1 MPIPSFRAALAGLA
15 LTAFALSGPA
25 SAQRYDDDD
34 IDARLSRIEQD
45 LRDLQDQVAQGGS
58 TGGGAGPSMQRLN
71 DLEQSV
77 RTLTGQVEQ
86 LSHDVR
92 TVQEKLDQLQTE
104 TNFRLNQLEGNPNG
118 PPPGDGST
126 PPSDGGPDRGPPPG
140 SGGPGSAGP
149 GSEGG
154 PKPPGTIGDVPERQS
169 GSDAEGTYNQAM
181 DLLTKADYDGAMTL
195 FRQVVR
201 DYPDT
206 DYAAQ
211 AQYWIADIHY
221 VQKNYESAALAFADV
236 LKKYPQ
242 SGRGPEAM
250 LKLGLSLIQIGKT
263 KEGCTAL
270 GAIKQKYP
278 KASDAILGRAER
290 EAKKAGCS
298 S

>member
-1 MPIPSFRAALAGLA
+1 MPIQSLRAALAGL
-15 LTAFALSGPA
+15 TLSAVLLVGPA
-25 SAQRYDDDD
+25 VSQSYEDD
-34 IDARLSRIEQD
+34 IDARLNRIEQE
-45 LRDLQDQVAQGGS
+45 LRDLQDQMYQGGGPS
-58 TGGGAGPSMQRLN
+58 GGGGAAPSMQRLN

-77 RTLTGQVEQ
+77 RSLTGQVEQ

-92 TVQEKLDQLQTE
+92 TVQEKLDRLETE
-104 TNFRLNQLEGNPNG
+104 TNFRLNQLEGNPSG
-118 PPPGDGST
+118 PPPSDTSGPDGKAP
-126 PPSDGGPDRGPPPG
+126 PPSGSDPGGARDD
-140 SGGPGSAGP
+140 
-149 GSEGG
+149 GG
-154 PKPPGTIGDVPERQS
+154 PKPPGSIGDIPEAQP
-169 GSDAEGTYNQAM
+169 GSSAEETYNQAM
-181 DLLTKADYDGAMTL
+181 DLLTKADYDGAMAL
-195 FRQVVR
+195 FKQVVR

-250 LKLGLSLIQIGKT
+250 LKLGLSLINIGKT

-278 KASDAILGRAER
+278 KASDAILSRAER
-290 EAKKAGCS
+290 ESKKAGCS

>member
-1 MPIPSFRAALAGLA
+1 M
-15 LTAFALSGPA
+15 
-25 SAQRYDDDD
+25 
-34 IDARLSRIEQD
+34 
-45 LRDLQDQVAQGGS
+45 
-58 TGGGAGPSMQRLN
+58 
-71 DLEQSV
+71 
-77 RTLTGQVEQ
+77 
-86 LSHDVR
+86 
-92 TVQEKLDQLQTE
+92 
-104 TNFRLNQLEGNPNG
+104 
-118 PPPGDGST
+118 
-126 PPSDGGPDRGPPPG
+126 
-140 SGGPGSAGP
+140 
-149 GSEGG
+149 
-154 PKPPGTIGDVPERQS
+154 PERQS

>member
-1 MPIPSFRAALAGLA
+1 MQIQSYRAALAGLA
-15 LTAFALSGPA
+15 LTAVALVGPA
-25 SAQRYDDDD
+25 ASRPYDDDV
-34 IDARLSRIEQD
+34 DARLNRIEQE
-45 LRDLQDQVAQGGS
+45 LRDLQDQMYQTGGPAA
-58 TGGGAGPSMQRLN
+58 GGAGPSMQRLN
-71 DLEQSV
+71 DLEQSI

-92 TVQEKLDQLQTE
+92 TVREKVDRLETE

-118 PPPGDGST
+118 PPPSAAGPAPGGTASDD
-126 PPSDGGPDRGPPPG
+126 PSPPPG
-140 SGGPGSAGP
+140 VEPGRATGGGGPR
-149 GSEGG
+149 
-154 PKPPGTIGDVPERQS
+154 PPGTIGDIPEAQP
-169 GSDAEGTYNQAM
+169 GSSAEALYNQAM
-181 DLLTKADYDGAMTL
+181 DLLTKAEYDGALGL
-195 FRQVVR
+195 FKQVVR
-201 DYPDT
+201 DYPET

-250 LKLGLSLIQIGKT
+250 LKLGLSLINIGKT

-278 KASDAILGRAER
+278 KASDAILSRAER

>member
-1 MPIPSFRAALAGLA
+1 MPIQSLRAAIAGL
-15 LTAFALSGPA
+15 TLSAVLLIGPA
-25 SAQRYDDDD
+25 ASQSYDDD
-34 IDARLSRIEQD
+34 IDARLNRIEQE
-45 LRDLQDQVAQGGS
+45 LRDLQDQMYQGGS
-58 TGGGAGPSMQRLN
+58 PSGAAGGAPSIQRLN

-77 RTLTGQVEQ
+77 RSLTGQVEQ

-92 TVQEKLDQLQTE
+92 TVREKLDRLETE

-118 PPPGDGST
+118 PPPPSDSGPDDQA
-126 PPSDGGPDRGPPPG
+126 PPSGAE
-140 SGGPGSAGP
+140 PGSAADD
-149 GSEGG
+149 GG
-154 PKPPGTIGDVPERQS
+154 PKPPGSIGDIPEAQP
-169 GSDAEGTYNQAM
+169 GSSAEDTYNQAM
-181 DLLTKADYDGAMTL
+181 DLLTKADYDGAMGL
-195 FRQVVR
+195 FKQVVR

-250 LKLGLSLIQIGKT
+250 LKLGLSLINIGKT

-278 KASDAILGRAER
+278 KASDAILSRAER
-290 EAKKAGCS
+290 ESKKAGCS

>member
-1 MPIPSFRAALAGLA
+1 MTRHTRAALAGLVLGVIA
-15 LTAFALSGPA
+15 IVGPA
-25 SAQRYDDDD
+25 SAQGYGDDN
-34 IDARLSRIEQD
+34 IDARLDRIEQD
-45 LRDLQDQVAQGGS
+45 LRDLQDQMYQ
-58 TGGGAGPSMQRLN
+58 TGGPASSGAGPSMQKLN
-71 DLEQSV
+71 DLEQSI
-77 RTLTGQVEQ
+77 RNLTGQVEQ
-86 LSHDVR
+86 LSHDTR
-92 TVQEKLDQLQTE
+92 TVKERLDRLETE
-104 TNFRLNQLEGNPNG
+104 TNFRLNQLEGNPN
-118 PPPGDGST
+118 PPAGSGTPGDQ
-126 PPSDGGPDRGPPPG
+126 PASDGGAPPS
-140 SGGPGSAGP
+140 SGTPGSAGD
-149 GSEGG
+149 GG
-154 PKPPGTIGDVPERQS
+154 PKPPGSIGDIPERKA
-169 GSDAEGTYNQAM
+169 GSSAEETYNRAM
-181 DLLTKADYDGAMTL
+181 DLLTKAEYDNALGL

-201 DYPDT
+201 DYPET

-221 VQKNYESAALAFADV
+221 VQKNYEPAALAFADV

-250 LKLGLSLIQIGKT
+250 LKLGLSLINIGKT